1 MKELLFETTE
11 KVIDMVFSE
20 YLSLNTGKVDTY
32 EYYKNLNYG
41 ILFDGLPKEEVD
53 DYFNHGCPD
62 TLLESIFTK
71 FMINFSLMSDEE
83 KIYKYFRLF
92 ELIRED
98 EERCE

>member
-1 MKELLFETTE
+1 MDKILLEMTE
-11 KVIDMVFSE
+11 KIIDMTFSE
-20 YLSLNTGKVDTY
+20 YLSLNTGKIDTY

-41 ILFDGLPKEEVD
+41 FLFDFLSKDEINE
-53 DYFNHGCPD
+53 YFYNGCPET
-62 TLLESIFTK
+62 TLEKIFTN
-71 FMINFSLMSDEE
+71 FIVNFSLMDNEE